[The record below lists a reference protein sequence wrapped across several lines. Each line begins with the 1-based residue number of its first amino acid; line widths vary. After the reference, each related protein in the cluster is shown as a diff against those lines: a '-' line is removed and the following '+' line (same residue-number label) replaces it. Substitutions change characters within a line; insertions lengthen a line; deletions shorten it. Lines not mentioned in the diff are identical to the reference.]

1 MTGRRLFIILI
12 LLFGLTTQASAASLP
27 VILDLSPLASINS
40 ILSLLGGT
48 LIDNIPGTN
57 TYLVNLPLLP
67 TATVAQLLGIKSI
80 EVNKGVTLLRVPKP
94 GVISV
99 PPRTPVDWYK

>member
-1 MTGRRLFIILI
+1 MTGRRILIILI
-12 LLFGLTTQASAASLP
+12 LIFGLTAQASAAPLP
-27 VILDLSPLASINS
+27 LILDLSPLGSINN
-40 ILSLLGGT
+40 IVSLLGGT
-48 LIDNIPGTN
+48 LIDRIPGTN

-80 EVNKGVTLLRVPKP
+80 EVNKGVALPRVAKP

-99 PPRTPVDWYK
+99 PPRTPVD